1 MRNMLTE
8 TRNKHFSERLFYA
21 DNLPSGVGAC
31 HNGNIAA
38 AYMANKD
45 TACTFAFA
53 YDAQNRLLSS
63 VRLTENGTSNS
74 ELFTYDEVG
83 NVLSLQ
89 RFSNNRKI
97 DDLQYDYG
105 NDGNQLLTVTDN
117 GQDAD
122 DYSTIE
128 YHNAETQAD
137 TTFRYDANGN
147 LVSDLD
153 RGISVIKYNILNL
166 PDTIVFGNGCM
177 IINLYDAAGRKYKSL
192 SYTVPHT
199 ATSPQHEVTHL
210 PYGIDTAWYCLKEYT
225 GNIERIYTPLDTT
238 TWIHNSTGY
247 YADSTYYHYIK
258 DHLGNICAVV
268 NSIADT
274 ADQSTL
280 YYASGVPMS
289 ISSGRD
295 KQPYLYNG
303 KEFLEAHGLNTYDY
317 GFRGY
322 YAPIGRFT
330 SVDPLSESTP
340 WQSPYAYAG
349 NNFINCIDWMGLS
362 GMYGSYNLTCVNG
375 QGVVVY
381 YDFWSADHGVYR
393 VDDDWTEND
402 PLTEEML
409 IGWEIPGYRYAV
421 GEYGDFWFLNGDYF
435 SSSLRSAVA
444 VEGRGHTWQ
453 FGFYK
458 NNVPQESQSFIEDR
472 NSTSLFTMTLNGFSL
487 YTGIKGGIRCN
498 EIYWY
503 GKNGNIYSFHQIH
516 KQGGF
521 ANSYKIAKNAPI
533 KIAGNVLSGVGI
545 AYNVIGIVS
554 TGEIKPS
561 DVISIAMG
569 AVSFSGVGAIVASG
583 YLAADFTIWLFTGS
597 TIGQK
602 LDNKY
607 GSYIIR

>member
-1 MRNMLTE
+1 MLTE

-38 AYMANKD
+38 AYIANRD
-45 TACTFAFA
+45 TACTFSYT

-128 YHNAETQAD
+128 YHNTETQAD

-147 LVSDLD
+147 LIYDLD
-153 RGISVIKYNILNL
+153 RGISIIKYNILNL

-238 TWIHNSTGY
+238 TCIHNTTGY
-247 YADSTYYHYIK
+247 YTDSTYFHYIK

-268 NSIADT
+268 NSTRDSVI
-274 ADQSTL
+274 QSTL

-289 ISSGRD
+289 ISSGRE

-303 KEFLEAHGLNTYDY
+303 KEFVEAHGWNTYDY

-322 YAPIGRFT
+322 YASIGRFT
-330 SVDPLSESTP
+330 SIDPLAEQTP
-340 WQSPYAYAG
+340 WQSPYSYAG
-349 NNFINCIDWMGLS
+349 NRFINAIDWLGLGEMTGFS
-362 GMYGSYNLTCVNG
+362 STYGWTAVN
-375 QGVVVY
+375 
-381 YDFWSADHGVYR
+381 DHGIVVGVDMSSSDLGVYL
-393 VDDDWTEND
+393 VDGEWDGTYAGLDNY
-402 PLTEEML
+402 PL
-409 IGWEIPGYRYAV
+409 IGWQIPGIRYRKGGIYDFIFGGGGGIFSA
-421 GEYGDFWFLNGDYF
+421 EYK
-435 SSSLRSAVA
+435 SAVPSW
-444 VEGRGHTWQ
+444 GYTYQ
-453 FGFYK
+453 FGFAK
-458 NNVPQESQSFIEDR
+458 DNSNNALSVLSDLADFSALTIGLGSDLKC
-472 NSTSLFTMTLNGFSL
+472 NSLWW
-487 YTGIKGGIRCN
+487 I
-498 EIYWY
+498 
-503 GKNGNIYSFHQIH
+503 GKNGELYFDYQRHLP
-516 KQGGF
+516 GGY
-521 ANSYKIAKNAPI
+521 ARSYKIAEKAIRPLGDVARGLA
-533 KIAGNVLSGVGI
+533 KISIVLDIAEI
-545 AYNVIGIVS
+545 AYS
-554 TGEIKPS
+554 QEIKPS
-561 DVISIAMG
+561 NIVNMG
-569 AVSFSGVGAIVASG
+569 MAALTYSVYLSWVPIVYGVVDITLIVTTGKSVSDRIDDIG
-583 YLAADFTIWLFTGS
+583 TIKF
-597 TIGQK
+597 
-602 LDNKY
+602 
-607 GSYIIR
+607 